1 MVNLDRPTVLKDA
14 GDKSTV
20 VGAFDQFAKAIG
32 LAFVGLYVLGLVIS
46 NVALQRLGLSDF
58 AILQPRCIATG
69 ASFTLYIVFAML
81 LVATPVVCLV
91 ALLAVAFSSKPLKER
106 FLLPFFVIIGC
117 LIAGL
122 MFPLLASFLY
132 GGLTPWSV
140 WPTPERPEVDFQT
153 QIRLVWGLFGHGW
166 AAWTGVMGLLGL
178 TAIVAVYIEHLG
190 TSGTDGEKKG
200 IWGVLLEIG
209 GVWALLG
216 SLLIAVFVLAYAIP
230 GFARD
235 VYPNLG
241 QGVGGGQPIV
251 ARLQISG
258 TLPLIE
264 DGKIFRRVTEATSKE
279 PKSFVFT
286 EPLVIWYQSAS
297 FVYVTPLAVTD
308 RRQLPIALDAK
319 SVQVI
324 QQVAQAVEVRDST
337 RITAIHNLP

>member
-1 MVNLDRPTVLKDA
+1 MVNPPTDVRNA

-20 VGAFDQFAKAIG
+20 VGAFDQFARAVG

-69 ASFTLYIVFAML
+69 ALFTLYIVFATL
-81 LVATPVVCLV
+81 LVAPIVGLFALPVVAISSKSKNERFFWCLL
-91 ALLAVAFSSKPLKER
+91 LLAS
-106 FLLPFFVIIGC
+106 C
-117 LIAGL
+117 LIFGWVL
-122 MFPLLASFLY
+122 PLLASFFY

-140 WPTPERPEVDFQT
+140 WPTPERPNVDFQA

-178 TAIVAVYIEHLG
+178 TAIVAVYIEHV
-190 TSGTDGEKKG
+190 TTPRTDGEKTG
-200 IWGVLLEIG
+200 IWGALLETG

-216 SLLIAVFVLAYAIP
+216 PLFVAVFVLAYAIP

-324 QQVAQAVEVRDST
+324 QQVAQAVEVLDGT
-337 RITAIHNLP
+337 RITAVHDLP

>member
-1 MVNLDRPTVLKDA
+1 MSEQPIQDVTDGKKA
-14 GDKSTV
+14 SDKSNV
-20 VGAFDQFAKAIG
+20 VDTFDQFGKSVG
-32 LAFVGLYVLGLVIS
+32 LVLGGLYVLGLVIS

-69 ASFTLYIVFAML
+69 ALFALYMIIAML
-81 LVATPVVCLV
+81 LITPIVGLFATPLVFALRSKSLKQRFGLFFALV
-91 ALLAVAFSSKPLKER
+91 AVCVVVELN
-106 FLLPFFVIIGC
+106 FVF
-117 LIAGL
+117 IASL
-122 MFPLLASFLY
+122 FY

-140 WPTPERPEVDFQT
+140 WPTLGGPRVYLSELIQ
-153 QIRLVWGLFGHGW
+153 LAWSSFGHAW
-166 AAWTGVMGLLGL
+166 AAIAGWLG
-178 TAIVAVYIEHLG
+178 AMFVAVEL
-190 TSGTDGEKKG
+190 
-200 IWGVLLEIG
+200 
-209 GVWALLG
+209 
-216 SLLIAVFVLAYAIP
+216 SLLYARKFHYEEILEGRALFEFPMAGMAAIFVLIYAVP

-264 DGKIFRRVTEATSKE
+264 DGKIFRRVTETTSAKE

-297 FVYVTPLAVTD
+297 FVYVTPIAIND
-308 RRQLPIALDAK
+308 RRQRPIALDAK

-324 QQVAQAVEVRDST
+324 QQVAQAVEVLDSS
-337 RITAIHNLP
+337 RIIAVHDLP